1 MKYLSWDDVCALE
14 KFLVADNDDA
24 IGIEIQ
30 TGICDRRADN
40 PYGQPETV
48 QTYSLEELN
57 GGEFIQMGSK
67 TLRAVVS
74 NRLYYTYHGNWVDN
88 TGTIALSF
96 GDNDTYQRAVLTFR
110 ETLQRLPDEQILALE
125 RFLVKD
131 NKRVRGIRVLPG
143 YMGLGG
149 TNTSGFS
156 ADSDRIRDYALED
169 LEKSGFVWVQ
179 GYSLRALVGDVLYFC
194 HGDKVRTLNYRV
206 RDTRFHGE
214 GVAYDTIEA
223 TEVVLLLK

>member
-1 MKYLSWDDVCALE
+1 
-14 KFLVADNDDA
+14 
-24 IGIEIQ
+24 
-30 TGICDRRADN
+30 
-40 PYGQPETV
+40 
-48 QTYSLEELN
+48 
-57 GGEFIQMGSK
+57 MGSK

-206 RDTRFHGE
+206 LDTRFHGE

-223 TEVVLLLK
+223 TEVVLLLN

>member
-74 NRLYYTYHGNWVDN
+74 NRLYYTYSGNWVDN

-206 RDTRFHGE
+206 RDSRCHGE

-223 TEVVLLLK
+223 TEVVLLLN